1 MRTARSGS
9 GGVCIY
15 VKLFLLNSYN
25 VVDIDMSFDG
35 ILSFKLINKFSQYE
49 IFICSCYLPPEGS
62 ERGKDASAFFS
73 PLLNLSYLN
82 SDADLSIFCGDVNS
96 RIGSQQDIIIDV
108 DDIDSRVSID
118 TVSNKHGSQFIEFLK
133 ESKMCILNGRVF
145 KENDNFTSVSTK
157 GKSVEDYIFI
167 PHSNLSNISHFKVH
181 CVTALINELNIV
193 PDRAMPDHSVVSCR
207 VKINYDSNGGT
218 NEFNRQQNNENEQ
231 NDINSFKRKYRVDD
245 IPETFM
251 CSEAMNQQIEHTIQ
265 CIQESE
271 NSQRAINDIYKSI
284 VQLYQNGMAQKLK
297 PIHRVKQNRHLLKP
311 WWNDNLAQIRHNVC
325 EAEKQYL
332 VCNIGNKGLKSRLRS
347 SYKDIQN
354 NFDKELRKAKR
365 IYQKSVRNELIHFET
380 NDPKHFW
387 NVIKN
392 LGPKR
397 KTDSI
402 PMEVINDDGSFS
414 TNKDDVYKKWMG
426 EFQNLFSKC
435 QNNDFN
441 EEFMDDI
448 LALKQEFED
457 SNPREIP
464 NIPNFEAFNADLNK
478 NIEVDEILTV
488 ISNAKKG
495 KSFGIDMLPNEVF
508 FNANSVLLIHT
519 LFEKCFESSILPD
532 TWSESVIKPIPK
544 NKTNDLR
551 IPLNYRGISIIPTM
565 CKLFSMVLNNRL
577 TKVVESLDMVCDEQN
592 GFRKTRACID
602 HLYVLTTII
611 KNRRVHV
618 HLHVWS
624 ILPRPSIK
632 RTGKCCSLNY

>member
-1 MRTARSGS
+1 
-9 GGVCIY
+9 
-15 VKLFLLNSYN
+15 
-25 VVDIDMSFDG
+25 MSFDG

-62 ERGKDASAFFS
+62 ERGKEASAFFNH
-73 PLLNLSYLN
+73 LLNLSYLN

-133 ESKMCILNGRVF
+133 ESKICILNGRVF

-157 GKSVEDYIFI
+157 GKSVVDYIFI

-181 CVTALINELNIV
+181 CVKDLINELNIV

-251 CSEAMNQQIEHTIQ
+251 CSEDINQQIEHTIQ
-265 CIQESE
+265 RIQESE

-284 VQLYQNGMAQKLK
+284 VQLYQNEMAQKLK
-297 PIHRVKQNRHLLKP
+297 PIHRVKQNRHSLKP
-311 WWNDNLAQIRHNVC
+311 WWNDNLAQIWHNVC

-354 NFDKELRKAKR
+354 NFDKEIRKAKR
-365 IYQKSVRNELIHFET
+365 IYQKSVRNELIHVET

-387 NVIKN
+387 NIIKN

-402 PMEVINDDGSFS
+402 PMDVINDDGSFS
-414 TNKDDVYKKWMG
+414 TNKDDVYKKWMD

-464 NIPNFEAFNADLNK
+464 NIPNFEAINADLNK

-495 KSFGIDMLPNEVF
+495 
-508 FNANSVLLIHT
+508 
-519 LFEKCFESSILPD
+519 
-532 TWSESVIKPIPK
+532 
-544 NKTNDLR
+544 
-551 IPLNYRGISIIPTM
+551 
-565 CKLFSMVLNNRL
+565 
-577 TKVVESLDMVCDEQN
+577 
-592 GFRKTRACID
+592 
-602 HLYVLTTII
+602 
-611 KNRRVHV
+611 
-618 HLHVWS
+618 
-624 ILPRPSIK
+624 
-632 RTGKCCSLNY
+632 